1 MTMNNETKLTTEQRL
16 QRSIERNEAK
26 LQKAEEKRKQLK
38 EQRRAL
44 EKQAY
49 ENRLTTRAI
58 MLEEFLQE
66 PEILTN
72 EDVQN
77 YLAYLFNYPANQQR
91 LQKLIADVPHDQHQ
105 HRSREGC
112 ACVNGSAVEL
122 GLQFH
127 QALLLFRML
136 VSTLISR
143 MNTNSTTAVAM
154 SASRCRSVA

>member
-38 EQRRAL
+38 GQRRAL

-49 ENRLTTRAI
+49 ENRLATRAI

-72 EDVQN
+72 EDVRN

-91 LQKLIADVPHDQHQ
+91 LQKLIDDRKAQ
-105 HRSREGC
+105 
-112 ACVNGSAVEL
+112 L
-122 GLQFH
+122 
-127 QALLLFRML
+127 
-136 VSTLISR
+136 
-143 MNTNSTTAVAM
+143 TATE
-154 SASRCRSVA
+154 

>member
-1 MTMNNETKLTTEQRL
+1 MTMNNETKLTTEQRI

-26 LQKAEEKRKQLK
+26 LHKAEEKRKQLK
-38 EQRRAL
+38 EQRCAL

-72 EDVQN
+72 EDVRN

-91 LQKLIADVPHDQHQ
+91 LQKLIADRKAQ
-105 HRSREGC
+105 
-112 ACVNGSAVEL
+112 
-122 GLQFH
+122 
-127 QALLLFRML
+127 QAA
-136 VSTLISR
+136 TE
-143 MNTNSTTAVAM
+143 
-154 SASRCRSVA
+154 

>member
-1 MTMNNETKLTTEQRL
+1 MTMNNETKLTTEQRI
-16 QRSIERNEAK
+16 QRSIEHNEAK

-58 MLEEFLQE
+58 MLEEFLQA

-72 EDVQN
+72 EDVRN

-91 LQKLIADVPHDQHQ
+91 LQKLIADRKAQ
-105 HRSREGC
+105 
-112 ACVNGSAVEL
+112 
-122 GLQFH
+122 
-127 QALLLFRML
+127 QAA
-136 VSTLISR
+136 TE
-143 MNTNSTTAVAM
+143 
-154 SASRCRSVA
+154 

>member
-1 MTMNNETKLTTEQRL
+1 MTMNNETKLTTEQRI
-16 QRSIERNEAK
+16 QRSIEHHEAK

-72 EDVQN
+72 EDVRN

-91 LQKLIADVPHDQHQ
+91 LQKLIADRKAQ
-105 HRSREGC
+105 
-112 ACVNGSAVEL
+112 
-122 GLQFH
+122 
-127 QALLLFRML
+127 QAATEYLPLTPIRPRGRD
-136 VSTLISR
+136 TLPAAILIGE
-143 MNTNSTTAVAM
+143 
-154 SASRCRSVA
+154 

>member
-1 MTMNNETKLTTEQRL
+1 MTMNNETKLTTEQRI
-16 QRSIERNEAK
+16 QRSIEHNEAK

-72 EDVQN
+72 EDVRN
-77 YLAYLFNYPANQQR
+77 YLAYLFKR
-91 LQKLIADVPHDQHQ
+91 RIISLFQKHQ
-105 HRSREGC
+105 TS
-112 ACVNGSAVEL
+112 
-122 GLQFH
+122 
-127 QALLLFRML
+127 LFVVL
-136 VSTLISR
+136 E
-143 MNTNSTTAVAM
+143 MNMKNLS
-154 SASRCRSVA
+154 

>member
-38 EQRRAL
+38 EQRREL

-58 MLEEFLQE
+58 MLEEFLLE

-72 EDVQN
+72 EDVRN

-91 LQKLIADVPHDQHQ
+91 LQKLITDRKAQ
-105 HRSREGC
+105 
-112 ACVNGSAVEL
+112 
-122 GLQFH
+122 
-127 QALLLFRML
+127 QAA
-136 VSTLISR
+136 TE
-143 MNTNSTTAVAM
+143 
-154 SASRCRSVA
+154 

>member
-44 EKQAY
+44 EKGAY
-49 ENRLTTRAI
+49 NNRLMTRAQ

-72 EDVQN
+72 EDVRN

-91 LQKLIADVPHDQHQ
+91 LQKLIADRKAQ
-105 HRSREGC
+105 
-112 ACVNGSAVEL
+112 
-122 GLQFH
+122 
-127 QALLLFRML
+127 QAA
-136 VSTLISR
+136 TE
-143 MNTNSTTAVAM
+143 
-154 SASRCRSVA
+154 